1 MALFGKLFGKRS
13 LDSERAQADGLFQA
27 GEFGPAKLAY
37 ERAQDLAP
45 AASEALQYLQAQM
58 AVCRDRLA
66 EQRLAAAEAF
76 IEQGNLELA
85 REELQSAMETAAS
98 AALIA
103 QAEQRVD
110 SLEQVELREQQGQAA
125 ELAAEDRF
133 EVISGGFEEDQ
144 YAEYLAHGEAMKRA
158 LLLLHDG
165 ATQAARQELESLIQT
180 ADAPR
185 YLWFELGRARLAD
198 GATEAGAEA
207 LEKFLAGLAPEEG
220 GDARLLAHIELAQLI
235 HARGDFDG
243 AVAHYE
249 QALEA
254 MPEDPRPYLAMSSF
268 FRSQQLFDEAIEVL
282 EAAIAARDEHN
293 PDFRLWQELGLAYLG
308 AGRDA
313 DAVAQLER
321 MVDFF
326 TRRTQ
331 RDLPPEGTLA
341 LATLYEKS
349 ERPARALDL
358 LTVLAEGSDR
368 TNAWVYQLEAARLAK
383 SLGHPADARRMLK
396 RASELAPKDPAVQS
410 RIEQAR
416 AALEPAS

>member
-13 LDSERAQADGLFQA
+13 LESERAQADSLFQA
-27 GEFGPAKLAY
+27 GELGPAKLAY

-45 AASEALQYLQAQM
+45 AGSDAFQYLQAQS
-58 AVCRDRLA
+58 ALCRDRLA
-66 EQRLAAAEAF
+66 EQRLAAAEKF
-76 IEQGNLELA
+76 IAQGTLELA
-85 REELQSAMETAAS
+85 RDELQSAIETAAS
-98 AALIA
+98 EALIA
-103 QAEQRVD
+103 RAEQRIE
-110 SLEQVELREQQGQAA
+110 SLEQVELREQQDATP
-125 ELAAEDRF
+125 ELAADDRF

-165 ATQAARQELESLIQT
+165 ATQQARQELEQLILS

-198 GATEAGAEA
+198 GASEAGAEA

-220 GDARLLAHIELAQLI
+220 GDARLLAHIELAQLV

-254 MPEDPRPYLAMSSF
+254 MPADPRPYLAMSAF
-268 FRSQQLFDEAIEVL
+268 FRSQQLFEEAIEVL
-282 EAAIAARDEHN
+282 EAALEGRDEHN
-293 PDFRLWQELGLAYLG
+293 PDFRLWQELGLAYMG

-321 MVDFF
+321 VVDFF
-326 TRRTQ
+326 ARRTQ

-341 LATLYEKS
+341 LAALYEKS
-349 ERPARALDL
+349 QRPARALDL

-368 TNAWVYQLEAARLAK
+368 ANAWAYQLEAARLAK
-383 SLGHPADARRMLK
+383 TLGHQADARRMLK
-396 RASELAPKDPAVQS
+396 RATELAPQDAAVRE
-410 RIEQAR
+410 RIEQIR
-416 AALEPAS
+416 SSLESAG